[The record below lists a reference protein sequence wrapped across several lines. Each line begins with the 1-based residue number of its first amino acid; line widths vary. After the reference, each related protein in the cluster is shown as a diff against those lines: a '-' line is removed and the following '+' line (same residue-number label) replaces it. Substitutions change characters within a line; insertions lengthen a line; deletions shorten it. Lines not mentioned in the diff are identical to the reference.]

1 MQNEQFKI
9 EIMTN
14 REKIIEIITVSMNE
28 QGISDYKLCKD
39 LGIQRSVFSRFMR
52 NVVDERNANKK
63 PASIKAEYLINIL
76 FYLKIMQL

>member
-1 MQNEQFKI
+1 
-9 EIMTN
+9 MTN

-28 QGISDYKLCKD
+28 QGVSDYKLCKD

-63 PASIKAEYLINIL
+63 PASIKSEYLINIL